1 MADGLQTYP
10 FEFRGGLISNLSP
23 LQQGTQAPGSAR
35 LLKNFEPSTD
45 GGYKRIEGYA
55 KYSSSFVP
63 VYGTPLVQGSA
74 QTGTTLI
81 LANIYT
87 TPVAGNTFT
96 IAGVAGTYT
105 IASGGVS
112 FSSTNKQVT
121 LTLTTSLAS
130 SPADKAAVTFANQSG
145 TIKGIAAWNETVLS
159 CRNSDIY
166 TSAGTTH
173 TKINKPSYGTVLVNG
188 GAQTGTTLNVDGLT
202 SAPQI
207 GDTFSIAGVEKVY
220 TVLAVPTVT
229 AGAASLSIS
238 PALASSPA
246 DNAALTMLSCDVS
259 GSIKLRFA
267 KYRINN
273 VDKVMAVDGF
283 NVPFSWDGTTFT
295 KIKSAP
301 SDVIG
306 ASFIAY
312 HKNQMFFAKGEVLT
326 FTAPYTD
333 SDFSAANGSGV
344 IAIGGTITGMIPFR
358 EALIIFT
365 DKTISQLVGNTLQ
378 DFVLQ
383 PVTTKVGCVASD
395 TIQEIGGDVIF
406 LGPEGL
412 RLFSATDRVGDFNVG
427 LVSKSI
433 QTEMTSLISSSI
445 SFASCVIKQKSQYRV
460 FGYGSTGESTSTAK
474 GILGTQ
480 MVGDNT
486 SAIAWAETI
495 GIKAYVVDTDYENQT
510 ETVVFSHDDG
520 FVYKM
525 ESGNSFDGSNIVASF
540 ATPFVTINDSRVRKT
555 FYKLFLYT
563 DPDGSVTTSINLK
576 FDFDTQG
583 SVQPDTI
590 ILSNEGAGGV
600 SFYGSTVTRY
610 GTSVFGGKL
619 VKQFETQVIGSA
631 FSVSL
636 QFVSDGLNPPFSLDA
651 ATLEYATHDR
661 R

>member
-45 GGYKRIEGYA
+45 GGYKRIEGYS

-63 VYGTPLVQGSA
+63 VYGAPLVQGSG

-87 TPVAGNTFT
+87 APVAGDTLT
-96 IAGVAGTYT
+96 IAGVTGTYT
-105 IASGGVS
+105 VAVGGVS

-130 SPADKAAVTFANQSG
+130 SPADKAAVAFGNHLG
-145 TIKGIAAWNETVLS
+145 TIKGVVAWNETVLS
-159 CRNSDIY
+159 YRNSDIF

-173 TKINKPSYGTVLVNG
+173 TKINKPTYGTVLVAG

-202 SAPQI
+202 SVPQI
-207 GDTFSIAGVEKVY
+207 GDTFSIAGVQKVY

-229 AGAASLSIS
+229 AGAASLSIF

-246 DNAALTMLSCDVS
+246 DNAALTMLSCDRS
-259 GSIKLRFA
+259 GGGKLRFA

-273 VDKVMAVDGF
+273 IDKVMAVDGL
-283 NVPFSWDGTTFT
+283 NTPFIWDGTTFT
-295 KIKSAP
+295 EINSAP

-306 ASFIAY
+306 ASFITY

-333 SDFSAANGSGV
+333 SDFAPANGSGV
-344 IAIGGTITGMIPFR
+344 ISIGGVITGMIPFR
-358 EALIIFT
+358 EALLIFT

-383 PVTTKVGCVASD
+383 PVTIKVGCVAPDS
-395 TIQEIGGDVIF
+395 IQEISGDIIF

-412 RLFSATDRVGDFNVG
+412 RLFGATDRVGDFSLGV
-427 LVSKSI
+427 VSKPI
-433 QTEMTSLISSSI
+433 QNEMTSLIATSS

-460 FGYGSTGESTSTAK
+460 FGYNASGQSTANAK

-480 MVGDNT
+480 VVGDNT
-486 SAIAWAETI
+486 SNIAWAETI

-510 ETVVFSHDDG
+510 ETVVFAHDDG
-520 FVYKM
+520 FVYQM
-525 ESGNSFDGSNIVASF
+525 ESGNSFDGSNIIASF
-540 ATPFVTINDSRVRKT
+540 ATPFVTINDPRVRKT

-563 DPDGSVTTSINLK
+563 DPEGSVTTSVNLK
-576 FDFDTQG
+576 FDFDTEG

-590 ILSNEGAGGV
+590 VLSNEAGGSI
-600 SFYGSTVTRY
+600 SFYGSSGARY
-610 GTSVFGGKL
+610 GTAVFGGKL

-636 QFVSDGLNPPFSLDA
+636 QFVSDSLNPPFSLDA
-651 ATLEYATHDR
+651 ATLEFATHDR